1 MILATI
7 AEASR
12 MPFAPTRAALYKQIK
27 TAEEKQAS
35 RPRYFVDDRGKVKV
49 DIDHPDWKHMLEE
62 RQGKERGA
70 AASESGK
77 KPGMSGEGQRQET
90 SKRKPGRKASTTEG
104 AENNQSDI
112 PEQLLS
118 GDKLDLL
125 IARSKIALLEEQ
137 ILKNDGVR
145 YLNEQKKIK
154 LKKEAGELIEF
165 KLAEFLFLGHIEKL
179 TVEILGLCKKIEPM
193 LDNLVKKGDTKGVIE
208 LFNRHFENI
217 LTEVKKAQ
225 SDDLRD
231 WEAETE

>member
-1 MILATI
+1 MILVTLSK
-7 AEASR
+7 ASG
-12 MPFAPTRAALYKQIK
+12 MPYAPSRQALHKQIK
-27 TAEEKQAS
+27 TAEEKQNP
-35 RPRYFVDDRGKVKV
+35 RPKYFVDDKGKVK
-49 DIDHPDWKHMLEE
+49 IDTQHPEWIQLLNE
-62 RQGKERGA
+62 RAKKAGDLLPQAEPEKPET
-70 AASESGK
+70 ESQIKSK
-77 KPGMSGEGQRQET
+77 KPSQRKNQKQDSENLDAMSGLISQDSMNRLI
-90 SKRKPGRKASTTEG
+90 GRA
-104 AENNQSDI
+104 Q
-112 PEQLLS
+112 
-118 GDKLDLL
+118 
-125 IARSKIALLEEQ
+125 IAQLEEQ

-231 WEAETE
+231 WEDGE